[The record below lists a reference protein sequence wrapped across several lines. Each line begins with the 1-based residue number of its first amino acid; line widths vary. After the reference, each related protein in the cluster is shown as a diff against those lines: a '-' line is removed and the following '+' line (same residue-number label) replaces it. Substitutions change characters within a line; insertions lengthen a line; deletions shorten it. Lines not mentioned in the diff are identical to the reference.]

1 MRRWKECILAGLI
14 SCFLAVPC
22 LSLANDEKI
31 PEGAGGGAIALQT
44 DGKSDLLQAVR
55 AKDYDKALQIVNGQI
70 EAHPGDADAYD
81 RRSAIYA
88 LLGRYDQA
96 LADCD
101 KAISLEPGA
110 AFHYFNRG
118 AIYEQRKE
126 YQLAVNDYTKALSLS
141 QNGDHLQGLMY
152 FNRARAYTAI
162 EAYDK
167 ALADLKQGEML
178 APAFPHNYF
187 LESLVYE
194 KKGDKKLA
202 DRSRHVGVMYELMH
216 RGDYFLAGSVAE
228 EAGFYD
234 QSLALLQEAVK
245 SHPDDS
251 RVYSERGLVYA
262 KMGQD
267 ELAIAD
273 LTRALA
279 LKETAMDYN
288 NRGECYRHLKQFDLA
303 KRDYDQSIRLATD
316 DDDKLAVYD
325 SLGQLAIDQGDYR
338 RAAQY
343 LSQALAIKPYEDGYR
358 LRSQVWRKL
367 GDTKRADQDEAAAQE
382 IEQRELLGS

>member
-31 PEGAGGGAIALQT
+31 LEGAGGGAIALQT

-167 ALADLKQGEML
+167 ALADLKQGEKL

-187 LESLVYE
+187 LKSLVYE

-245 SHPDDS
+245 RHPDDS

-338 RAAQY
+338 RAVQY

>member
-88 LLGRYDQA
+88 LLGR
-96 LADCD
+96 
-101 KAISLEPGA
+101 
-110 AFHYFNRG
+110 
-118 AIYEQRKE
+118 
-126 YQLAVNDYTKALSLS
+126 
-141 QNGDHLQGLMY
+141 
-152 FNRARAYTAI
+152 
-162 EAYDK
+162 
-167 ALADLKQGEML
+167 
-178 APAFPHNYF
+178 
-187 LESLVYE
+187 
-194 KKGDKKLA
+194 
-202 DRSRHVGVMYELMH
+202 
-216 RGDYFLAGSVAE
+216 
-228 EAGFYD
+228 YD

>member
-22 LSLANDEKI
+22 LSLANDDKI

-167 ALADLKQGEML
+167 ALADLKQGEKL
-178 APAFPHNYF
+178 APAFPRNYF

-245 SHPDDS
+245 RHPDDS

>member
-141 QNGDHLQGLMY
+141 QNGDHLQGLMLFQPGPGLY
-152 FNRARAYTAI
+152 GHR
-162 EAYDK
+162 
-167 ALADLKQGEML
+167 
-178 APAFPHNYF
+178 
-187 LESLVYE
+187 SLRQSP
-194 KKGDKKLA
+194 G
-202 DRSRHVGVMYELMH
+202 RPQ
-216 RGDYFLAGSVAE
+216 AG
-228 EAGFYD
+228 
-234 QSLALLQEAVK
+234 
-245 SHPDDS
+245 
-251 RVYSERGLVYA
+251 
-262 KMGQD
+262 
-267 ELAIAD
+267 
-273 LTRALA
+273 
-279 LKETAMDYN
+279 
-288 NRGECYRHLKQFDLA
+288 
-303 KRDYDQSIRLATD
+303 
-316 DDDKLAVYD
+316 
-325 SLGQLAIDQGDYR
+325 
-338 RAAQY
+338 
-343 LSQALAIKPYEDGYR
+343 
-358 LRSQVWRKL
+358 
-367 GDTKRADQDEAAAQE
+367 
-382 IEQRELLGS
+382 